1 MRYPDHGGSGT
12 IWMEFVMSSR
22 SSALSSMP
30 GGKWIARGIVF
41 AAAVAIP
48 ATAVAAPA
56 PCGQRKDLLAQL
68 VERYHEAPVAVGLAN
83 NGALVEVLTSDDGS
97 TWTILI
103 TRANGI
109 SCLVAAGESWQKLE
123 TVAADDPGV

>member
-1 MRYPDHGGSGT
+1 MRMERVMFNDGSAPPWTAGVT
-12 IWMEFVMSSR
+12 WMR
-22 SSALSSMP
+22 RAGLLALA
-30 GGKWIARGIVF
+30 I
-41 AAAVAIP
+41 AIP
-48 ATAVAAPA
+48 ATAIAAPA